1 MVPRAC
7 RCSELKTADR
17 VVGLCRQAD
26 PRLLPRL
33 VEDSFRAE
41 SAGERRFS
49 GSAESVGEAVG
60 FERLGAW
67 HVSAVPRSVPELRRA
82 LLATIAGRGFDEDA
96 VALAATEAVTNVV
109 RHAYQ
114 AQGGLV
120 TLTATASPDELVVVV
135 ADEGFGMRSLTLQDD
150 AKSLGMGLALIREL
164 CAHDRIERTHAG
176 TTLTMRFT
184 KHR

>member
-1 MVPRAC
+1 MHALSQIHQSRGRPVAATGDARY
-7 RCSELKTADR
+7 
-17 VVGLCRQAD
+17 
-26 PRLLPRL
+26 LPML
-33 VEDSFRAE
+33 DGQDSFRAAP
-41 SAGERRFS
+41 AGERPFKERRL
-49 GSAESVGEAVG
+49 AGETVG

-67 HVSAVPRSVPELRRA
+67 HVSAVPRCVPELRRA

-114 AQGGLV
+114 APGGSV
-120 TLTATASPDELVVVV
+120 TMTATASPDELVVVV
-135 ADEGFGMRSLTLQDD
+135 ADDGIGLRSLTLQSD
-150 AKSLGMGLALIREL
+150 ATGRGMGLALIREL
-164 CAHDRIERTHAG
+164 CAHVRIEPTHAG